1 MTGVERAEI
10 AMGWVLDG
18 VKELLEV
25 LKDKGYR
32 DEIRDG
38 GIRTMMLV
46 SATRLAAAALALWER
61 ELKQLREKEDRQ

>member
-38 GIRTMMLV
+38 GFRTLMLV